1 MTQAQQPAPDPIP
14 APSDQRLYVVDR
26 VEGGIVVLIAEDAP
40 AEAGALADPQAPADP
55 QEPPNPPALPD
66 EEVLASALGVPV
78 REGDMLRVPV
88 GADGGPEWSEAAPDP
103 AARAERLSEAEA
115 RIARLRKRD
124 PGGDI
129 VL

>member
-26 VEGGIVVLIAEDAP
+26 VEGGIVVLIAEDVP
-40 AEAGALADPQAPADP
+40 GGTGALADPQVP
-55 QEPPNPPALPD
+55 PD

>member
-26 VEGGIVVLIAEDAP
+26 VEGGIVVLIAEDVP
-40 AEAGALADPQAPADP
+40 GGTGALADP

-66 EEVLASALGVPV
+66 EEVPASALGVPV